1 MFITFLFIDL
11 REHRPLIKN
20 TLLFNFLIIIKLQ
33 LAFDAATGASKFQQW
48 LIECDFFLI
57 GVIPRVQYLCRN
69 HLLGKDRQV
78 ELVVDAGSTGTTAIG
93 LGSGALCLG

>member
-1 MFITFLFIDL
+1 
-11 REHRPLIKN
+11 
-20 TLLFNFLIIIKLQ
+20 LQ